1 MHLLGSEVFFQDSC
15 SPNIAH
21 ELAAPVG
28 GLGPRKSWFLST
40 VLGKYTWY
48 YPPKG
53 FFSITDGRYGSLIS
67 ILKKTSNPWR
77 CKFFTLAF
85 FLATSR
91 SSSKQ
96 LGDFFFPNFL
106 FASKTTE
113 ISGCLRPRSYFQLLV
128 FSEPTQDWF
137 LLHLGK
143 PKEQNPGEASMGPK
157 RVSKKPRVWKKPWS
171 YGTHLEYHGWVQK
184 AGKIIIDS
192 TQKNWNSWG
201 KGGIWCDRFLGGTV
215 CFQPISMN
223 FWFML
228 KKWIPKPSPQ

>member
-48 YPPKG
+48 HPPKG

-67 ILKKTSNPWR
+67 ILKKTSNPWP
-77 CKFFTLAF
+77 CKFFTLVF
-85 FLATSR
+85 FWNATSR

-113 ISGCLRPRSYFQLLV
+113 ISRLFAAQEAISSCWCSPNQPKTGSF
-128 FSEPTQDWF
+128 FT
-137 LLHLGK
+137 LG
-143 PKEQNPGEASMGPK
+143 KEQNPGES
-157 RVSKKPRVWKKPWS
+157 
-171 YGTHLEYHGWVQK
+171 LHG
-184 AGKIIIDS
+184 
-192 TQKNWNSWG
+192 
-201 KGGIWCDRFLGGTV
+201 
-215 CFQPISMN
+215 M
-223 FWFML
+223 
-228 KKWIPKPSPQ
+228 